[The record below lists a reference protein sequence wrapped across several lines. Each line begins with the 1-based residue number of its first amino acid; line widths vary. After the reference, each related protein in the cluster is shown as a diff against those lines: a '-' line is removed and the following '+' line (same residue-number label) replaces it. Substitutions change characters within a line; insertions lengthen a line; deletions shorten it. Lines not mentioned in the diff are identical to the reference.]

1 MVTFEPSGLAAL
13 DATPAIALEDGPPDR
28 GPAAGMQVSVVSAH
42 LYRRSC
48 DMLGCER
55 SSGRSPT
62 IAPSS
67 PKLLGR
73 ITTVPDPY
81 LSFRPRATQQRT
93 IDTLIGISKG
103 MIADGVVTQ
112 GEAEALLSWLV
123 VNQKTVAANPVTDGL
138 VERVKEMLVDDI
150 LDADESSELHDLL
163 TQISGGIEG
172 AGELFK
178 PTTLPLDQPPPP
190 VVFGDRSFLFT
201 GTFIFGN
208 RRACETTVREK
219 GGAIEKSVNLSLD
232 YLVIGSYVTDSWKH
246 QSFGNKIIKAMEY
259 RDSNNP
265 SLAIV
270 SEDHWT
276 AEGGF

>member
-1 MVTFEPSGLAAL
+1 M
-13 DATPAIALEDGPPDR
+13 
-28 GPAAGMQVSVVSAH
+28 
-42 LYRRSC
+42 
-48 DMLGCER
+48 
-55 SSGRSPT
+55 
-62 IAPSS
+62 
-67 PKLLGR
+67 
-73 ITTVPDPY
+73 PDPN
-81 LSFRPRATQQRT
+81 LKFRPSATQHRI

-103 MIADGVVTQ
+103 MIADGVVNQ
-112 GEAEALLSWLV
+112 SEAEALLSWLA

-138 VERVKEMLVDDI
+138 LERVKEMLADDI
-150 LDADESSELHDLL
+150 LEADESSELHDLL

-178 PTTLPLDQPPPP
+178 PTTLPLDHPPPP
-190 VVFGDRSFLFT
+190 VVFDGQSFLFT

-208 RRACETTVREK
+208 RRACETAVREK
-219 GGAIEKSVNLSLD
+219 GGVVEKSVNLRLD

-246 QSFGNKIIKAMEY
+246 QSFGNKIEQAMEY

-265 SLAIV
+265 SLAII